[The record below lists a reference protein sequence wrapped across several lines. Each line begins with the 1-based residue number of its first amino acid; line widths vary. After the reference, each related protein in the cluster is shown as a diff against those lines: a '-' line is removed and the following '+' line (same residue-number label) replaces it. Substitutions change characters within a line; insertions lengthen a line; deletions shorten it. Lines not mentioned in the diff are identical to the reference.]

1 MNVKYDYPYGFCEK
15 LHYNGLW
22 PVKYEGA
29 PGDYHKVEMACTC
42 GDGECK
48 FGCKVLEVAREIIPV
63 EDEWLLKD
71 ELMGS

>member
-1 MNVKYDYPYGFCEK
+1 MDVKYDYPYGFCAK

-22 PVKYEGA
+22 PVKYEGTS
-29 PGDYHKVEMACTC
+29 GNYHKVEMACRC

-48 FGCKVLEVAREIIPV
+48 FGCQVLESARETIPV

>member
-1 MNVKYDYPYGFCEK
+1 MDTKYDYPYGFCAK

-29 PGDYHKVEMACTC
+29 SGNYHKVEMACRC
-42 GDGECK
+42 GDDKCK
-48 FGCKVLEVAREIIPV
+48 IGCRVLEEARETIPV
-63 EDEWLLKD
+63 DEEWLLKD